1 MMLNPEQF
9 KEHLKGLPTHRTAE
23 DLFGSVMLEDHE
35 DLYGRFDEAG
45 GDDAKLL
52 RIKYKNAVQ
61 NGLKDDIL
69 KNGIQDPVEVHVD
82 RYGDQTLTEGHHRLA
97 VMLKHRPKTPIP
109 IHYWEG

>member
-1 MMLNPEQF
+1 MTRNTDDFQGGIE
-9 KEHLKGLPTHRTAE
+9 GLPSHRTAE
-23 DLFGSVMLEDHE
+23 DLYGSVMLEDH
-35 DLYGRFDEAG
+35 DDMFGRFDEAG

-69 KNGIQDPVEVHVD
+69 KNGIQDPIEIHVD
-82 RYGDQTLTEGHHRLA
+82 SYGDQTLTEGHHRLA

-109 IHYWEG
+109 IHYWRG